1 MSKKLGHF
9 IILLTSCLLLSTT
22 QSFADTINLNSPG
35 VLGNLSLTGGQLKA
49 IQDAVVS
56 AMESNIDD
64 EKQCGA
70 VKGDCVVRAARE
82 WKYEGS
88 TFREIVIEIHTIGHA
103 SITVE
108 NAKGKWTTIATK

>member
-1 MSKKLGHF
+1 MLKKLRHF
-9 IILLTSCLLLSTT
+9 IILLTSCLLLTTT
-22 QSFADTINLNSPG
+22 QSLADTIKLSSPAILGSMNL
-35 VLGNLSLTGGQLKA
+35 TDGQLKA

-56 AMESNIDD
+56 AMESSIDD

-88 TFREIVIEIHTIGHA
+88 TFREIVIEIHTVGHA